1 MKSLRQTTV
10 LIFLIAGLSASFAQN
25 NFRSGKIITNAGDTL
40 VGLIESTPG
49 SKLNKA
55 CRFKQHEN
63 SQVQTYT
70 PENIQAFVTGN
81 GMRKFISAS
90 LPNVSGAVFLEV
102 LCEGKLNLYYLDKN
116 AVQYYIQK
124 KGEPTIHSLPY
135 ERMERYVDNGYAKHF
150 KIIETT
156 FHMDTLRM
164 LMQDKPFLYPKI
176 EKIQAPG
183 KKNLIEIVSKYNA
196 DSSGP
201 LPQTESKTIFA
212 SNQPELLRSGKMNL
226 YLRTDVAD
234 EQYFYI
240 QKGTGTRLIELPF
253 TKMKELN
260 YQGILIHSYSSHTT
274 NHMDTLKKYMAD
286 AMLLYPSIE
295 EISTPT
301 KTKLLK
307 LIDEYNSYTD
317 ENTYIQKHTIKR
329 LPLNVDVVPGFN
341 YVVANLSNH
350 VVKFGSLL
358 DIGFIN
364 SNKHLYLKSG
374 LFVFTGYTP
383 LTDRYYDPASAE
395 YEYNY
400 YPPATTFLIPLQI
413 EFRFAEKAIQP
424 LLSVGYNLY
433 LFDEIKPYNVSL
445 LPVISPGINFQMGQ
459 RFSVRLNI
467 EFEFKNKTLIA
478 YIPETFKRA
487 GVFFGL
493 HIKL

>member
-1 MKSLRQTTV
+1 MKSLRHATV
-10 LIFLIAGLSASFAQN
+10 ILFLLAGLSATYAQN
-25 NFRSGKIITNAGDTL
+25 NFRAGKIITNAGDTL

-70 PENIQAFVTGN
+70 PENIQAFIIGN
-81 GMRKFISAS
+81 GIRKFISNS
-90 LPNVSGAVFLEV
+90 LPDVSGAVFLEV
-102 LCEGKLNLYYLDKN
+102 LCEGKLNLYFLDKN

-124 KGEPTIHSLPY
+124 KGDPTIHSLPY
-135 ERMERYVDNGYAKHF
+135 ERMERYVDNGYAKRF

-156 FHMDTLRM
+156 FHIDTLKM
-164 LMQDKPFLYPKI
+164 LMQDKSNLYPEI

-183 KKNLIEIVSKYNA
+183 KKNLIAIVSKYNV
-196 DSSGP
+196 DSPDP
-201 LPQTESKTIFA
+201 LPQKEQKIIDFT
-212 SNQPELLRSGKMNL
+212 NQPVLLRTGKMNL
-226 YLRTDVAD
+226 YMRTDVVD

-260 YQGILIHSYSSHTT
+260 YQGILIHSYSNHTT

-286 AMLLYPSIE
+286 AMPLYPSIE
-295 EISTPT
+295 EIRTPT
-301 KTKLLK
+301 KKKLLN
-307 LIDEYNSYTD
+307 LVDEYNSYTD
-317 ENTYIQKHTIKR
+317 EMTYVQKHTLKR

-341 YVVANLSNH
+341 FVVANLSNH

-374 LFVFTGYTP
+374 LFVFTGFTP

-400 YPPATTFLIPLQI
+400 YPPAMTFLIPLQI
-413 EFRFAEKAIQP
+413 EYRFLEKAIQP

-445 LPVISPGINFQMGQ
+445 LPVISPGINIQMGQ
-459 RFSVRLNI
+459 KFSVRLHL

-493 HIKL
+493 QIKL